1 MIRSSLLAI
10 ATAAML
16 VGAAGSGAGAQS
28 TPAPAAVVVVHIK
41 NFAFVPSSVTIKPG
55 DSVQFVNDDS
65 TPHTATAA
73 DKSFDSGN
81 MDQNAKWTY
90 AFKTAGSYAY
100 ICTYHPYMKGTI
112 VVKSAD

>member
-1 MIRSSLLAI
+1 MTRSFLLVLAS
-10 ATAAML
+10 AAML
-16 VGAAGSGAGAQS
+16 AGAAGAGAQGQS
-28 TPAPAAVVVVHIK
+28 SPAPAAVVIVHIK
-41 NFAFVPSSVTIKPG
+41 NFAYVPASVTIKPG

-65 TPHTATAA
+65 TAHTATAS

-81 MDQNAKWTY
+81 MDQNAKWAH
-90 AFKTAGSYAY
+90 AFKTAGTYAY